1 MRLSPISTRFD
12 QYELEDTTLKE
23 DLKANNAKRKK
34 VMQLI
39 KIEEEKQGGIRC
51 WKCEYI
57 SVYPNLTCSCV
68 KVPNSVADP

>member
-39 KIEEEKQGGIRC
+39 KIEEEKQEGIRC
-51 WKCEYI
+51 
-57 SVYPNLTCSCV
+57 
-68 KVPNSVADP
+68 

>member
-12 QYELEDTTLKE
+12 KYELEDTTLKE

-51 WKCEYI
+51 WKYEYI
-57 SVYPNLTCSCV
+57 SVYPNLRV
-68 KVPNSVADP
+68 LV

>member
-12 QYELEDTTLKE
+12 KYELEDTTLKE

-39 KIEEEKQGGIRC
+39 KIEEEKQGGIR
-51 WKCEYI
+51 WKYEYI

-68 KVPNSVADP
+68 KD